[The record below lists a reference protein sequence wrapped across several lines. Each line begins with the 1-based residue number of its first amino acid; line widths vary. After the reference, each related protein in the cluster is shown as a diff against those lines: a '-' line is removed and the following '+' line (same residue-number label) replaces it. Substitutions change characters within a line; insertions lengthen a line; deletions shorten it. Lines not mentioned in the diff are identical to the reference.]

1 MLQRF
6 GSMLI
11 GVSLMIVAVTTVG
24 CARRSAG
31 TVPVSGVVLV
41 DGKPLANAA
50 VIFFRD
56 DLDSRIQS
64 FVGTTDGNGRYQ
76 LISGARPGEYRVI
89 IKGQSGQPAS
99 SIPNAGTEGV
109 DEAQLQIAAAAKQKR
124 LKSGRGAKKLSQLD
138 GVLASI
144 YTSPQQSVLRVDV
157 PTNGTK
163 MADLNLTTTQP
174 AKASAGSQVKEVR
187 R

>member
-6 GSMLI
+6 GSMLL
-11 GVSLMIVAVTTVG
+11 GVYLMIVATTTVG
-24 CARRSAG
+24 CARRSGG

-41 DGKPLANAA
+41 DGKPLANAV

-56 DLDSRIQS
+56 DSDSGLKS

-89 IKGQSGQPAS
+89 IKGQSGPPAS
-99 SIPNAGTEGV
+99 AIPNAGTDGV
-109 DEAQLQIAAAAKQKR
+109 DESQLQIAAAAKQKR
-124 LKSGRGAKKLSQLD
+124 LKSGRGAKKASQLD
-138 GVLASI
+138 GVLASS
-144 YTSPQQSVLRVDV
+144 YTSPQQSVLRLEV
-157 PTNGTK
+157 PKNGTK
-163 MADLNLTTTQP
+163 MADLNLMTTQP
-174 AKASAGSQVKEVR
+174 AKASAGSLVKEVR